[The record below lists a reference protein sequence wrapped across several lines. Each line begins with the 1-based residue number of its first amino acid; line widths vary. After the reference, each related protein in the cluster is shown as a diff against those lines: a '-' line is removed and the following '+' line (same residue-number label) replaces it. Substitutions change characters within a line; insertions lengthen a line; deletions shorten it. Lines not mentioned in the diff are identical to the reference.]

1 MCASDV
7 INIVSGLAFSKR
19 THSVRQFRHTFN
31 LSPMRGEGGL
41 HISHCMTVKPSQNS
55 PISSAIRVVLV
66 GDRPDLSDRLSG
78 LLNDQ
83 DGYAY
88 VGSYG
93 SVEQVVTEIR
103 AVLEKEATINAV
115 LLVKQ
120 LPRLKNEY
128 SLTPHETRILKLLV
142 AGSSYKA
149 IATML
154 GVSLNTVSFHIRHI
168 YDKLDVHSKA
178 EAVAKALKNHL
189 I

>member
-1 MCASDV
+1 MSDPPPKAS
-7 INIVSGLAFSKR
+7 
-19 THSVRQFRHTFN
+19 
-31 LSPMRGEGGL
+31 
-41 HISHCMTVKPSQNS
+41 TVA
-55 PISSAIRVVLV
+55 SAIRVVLV
-66 GDRPDLSDRLSG
+66 EDRPELSDRLSG

-93 SVEQVVTEIR
+93 SIEQAVVQIR
-103 AVLEKEATINAV
+103 TVLEAETAINAV

-128 SLTPHETRILKLLV
+128 SLTPHETRILKLMI
-142 AGSSYKA
+142 AGNSYKA
-149 IATML
+149 MGVTL
-154 GVSLNTVSFHIRHI
+154 GVSLNTVSFHVRHI

-178 EAVAKALKNHL
+178 EAVAKALRHNL